1 MAVAVTDGFHKYP
14 GYECPYKYKY
24 VKHSLLNSAVCVLLE
39 TGHAAQAWLP
49 ELSVGCWNGILGAV
63 PASSPPPPSEL
74 AIGVLLDEVSAFL
87 KGESPPLVTDVEE
100 QIDFRGICF
109 WLGLGWVLPGS

>member
-63 PASSPPPPSEL
+63 PASSPLHHLSWQS
-74 AIGVLLDEVSAFL
+74 G
-87 KGESPPLVTDVEE
+87 
-100 QIDFRGICF
+100 CF
-109 WLGLGWVLPGS
+109 WMKSVFS